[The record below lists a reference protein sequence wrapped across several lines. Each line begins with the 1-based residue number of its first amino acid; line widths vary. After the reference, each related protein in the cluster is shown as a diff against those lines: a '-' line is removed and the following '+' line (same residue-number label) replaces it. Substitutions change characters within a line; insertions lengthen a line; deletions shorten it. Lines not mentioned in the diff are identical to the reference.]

1 MARKYEVHIDGKP
14 FIIGERPDL
23 RAVPDGWLVLRV
35 DEPGEWPDLV
45 RRAAVGPEVQGVYAF
60 GDDVEQVWEWFRSGY
75 RFVQAA
81 GGAVT
86 DGQGRLLA
94 IHRLGR
100 WDLPKGKVER
110 GEPIEDAAVRE
121 VREECGLA
129 RIELD
134 RHLYSSWHTY
144 ERKGKQHLK
153 RTDWFL
159 MKADGNEEL
168 TPQTEEDI
176 DAVQWVDAAGM
187 EEVKRDTYRSILPVI
202 TAWEEALRA
211 RA

>member
-1 MARKYEVHIDGKP
+1 M
-14 FIIGERPDL
+14 
-23 RAVPDGWLVLRV
+23 RAVPEGWLVLSV
-35 DEPGEWPDLV
+35 DHPDEWPELV
-45 RRAAVGPEVQGVYAF
+45 RRITGRPEVRGVMVF
-60 GDDVEQVWEWFRSGY
+60 GDSSVQVWDWFRAGY

-100 WDLPKGKVER
+100 WDLPKGKVEQ

-121 VREECGLA
+121 VQEECGLSQ
-129 RIELD
+129 IELGQ
-134 RHLYSSWHTY
+134 HLCSSWHTY
-144 ERKGKQHLK
+144 ERKGIQHLK

-159 MKADGNEEL
+159 MKATASEAL
-168 TPQTEEDI
+168 SPQTEEDI
-176 DAVQWVDAAGM
+176 DSVQWVDAAGM
-187 EEVKRDTYRSILPVI
+187 EEVKRDTYGSILPVI
-202 TAWEEALRA
+202 TAWEEALRD

>member
-1 MARKYEVHIDGKP
+1 M
-14 FIIGERPDL
+14 
-23 RAVPDGWLVLRV
+23 RAVPDGWLVLHV
-35 DEPGEWPDLV
+35 DHPDEWPEVV
-45 RRAAVGPEVQGVYAF
+45 RRATATPAVRGVHAY
-60 GDDVEQVWEWFRSGY
+60 GDDIEQVWGWFRSGY

-100 WDLPKGKVER
+100 WDLPKGKVDP
-110 GEPIEDAAVRE
+110 GESMEEAAVRE
-121 VREECGLA
+121 VQEECGLA
-129 RIELD
+129 QVELVK
-134 RHLYSSWHTY
+134 HLYSSWHTY

-159 MKADGNEEL
+159 MKADMNEVL
-168 TPQTEEDI
+168 APQTEEDI
-176 DAVQWVDAAGM
+176 DAVKWIDTEEM
-187 EEVKRDTYRSILPVI
+187 TEVKRDTYASILPVI
-202 TAWEEALRA
+202 TAWEEALRD

>member
-1 MARKYEVHIDGKP
+1 MARKYEVHIDGKR

-23 RAVPDGWLVLRV
+23 RAMPEGWLVMRL
-35 DEPGEWPDLV
+35 DHPDEWPELV
-45 RRAAVGPEVQGVYAF
+45 RRALGRPEVVGVRAY
-60 GDDVEQVWEWFRSGY
+60 GDDIQQVWDWFRSGY
-75 RFVQAA
+75 RSVQAA

-100 WDLPKGKVER
+100 WDLPKGKVDP
-110 GEPIEDAAVRE
+110 GESIEAAAVRE
-121 VREECGLA
+121 VKEECGLA
-129 RIELD
+129 RVGLG
-134 RHLYSSWHTY
+134 RHLHSSWHTY
-144 ERKGKQHLK
+144 ERKGVQHLK

-159 MKADGNEEL
+159 MKADGNEAL

-176 DAVQWVDAAGM
+176 DAVQWIDAAAM
-187 EEVKRDTYRSILPVI
+187 AEVKRDTYASILPVI
-202 TAWEEALRA
+202 SAWEEALRD